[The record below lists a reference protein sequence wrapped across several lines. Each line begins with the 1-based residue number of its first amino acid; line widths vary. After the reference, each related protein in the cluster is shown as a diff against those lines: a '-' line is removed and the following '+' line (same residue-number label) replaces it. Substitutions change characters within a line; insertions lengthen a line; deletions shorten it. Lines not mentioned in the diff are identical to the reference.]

1 MPSLIYINSRLGV
14 NMELKSYVAL
24 DIETTGLE
32 DGSQVLQIA
41 MIFDD
46 WKKPVKE
53 LEARSFL
60 VDNSDEI
67 FNGKLEAFALAM
79 NSWIFDAIS
88 DKKEKS
94 NFIIHKTPAARA
106 EFRKFLLECFD
117 KLDGKSLTFAGKNIG
132 EFDLKHLRINGF
144 FEGFSNGI
152 ISHRN
157 IDIGALYLPDFGY
170 VPTQGEINKLTG
182 RKAVSH
188 DALDDATD
196 VVCAIRHKLKRGI

>member
-1 MPSLIYINSRLGV
+1 
-14 NMELKSYVAL
+14 MELKPYIAL

-32 DGSQVLQIA
+32 DGSQVLQVA

-46 WKKPVKE
+46 WEKPVAE

-60 VDNSDEI
+60 VDNSDEV
-67 FNGKLEAFALAM
+67 FNGKLEPFALSM
-79 NSWIFDAIS
+79 NSWIFEAIS
-88 DKKEKS
+88 QDNKKS
-94 NFIIHKTPAARA
+94 PFVIYKTPAARA
-106 EFRKFLLECFD
+106 EFRKFLLECLD
-117 KLDGKSLTFAGKNIG
+117 KLGGKSLTFAGKNIG

-144 FEGFSNGI
+144 FEGFGHGI
-152 ISHRN
+152 VSHRN